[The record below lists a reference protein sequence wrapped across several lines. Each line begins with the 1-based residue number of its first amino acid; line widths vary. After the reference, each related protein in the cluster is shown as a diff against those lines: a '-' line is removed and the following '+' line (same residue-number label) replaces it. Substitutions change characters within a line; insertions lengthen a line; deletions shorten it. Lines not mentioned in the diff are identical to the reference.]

1 MPDSITQISPKHRD
15 SFYHK
20 GCWIFELLWRA
31 LGTGHEYPRLAR
43 GTSKQSTELHVQ
55 GQISSSAATKKAS
68 ETGISRIFY
77 ANVRWLRRPCPGP
90 GPCVMVRPAA
100 GRIGEWTGLQVDP
113 SACFGV
119 SLFRHEIVGYK
130 DHGLVRK
137 GVLHLR

>member
-1 MPDSITQISPKHRD
+1 MPDSITQISPMHRD

-20 GCWIFELLWRA
+20 GCLIFTLLWRA

-43 GTSKQSTELHVQ
+43 GTSKQYTELQ
-55 GQISSSAATKKAS
+55 AQSSSSAATEKAA
-68 ETGISRIFY
+68 ETGISRTFY
-77 ANVRWLRRPCPGP
+77 ANVRWLRRPGP

-100 GRIGEWTGLQVDP
+100 AEWIVEWTGLDP

-119 SLFRHEIVGYK
+119 SLFRHEIVVYK

-137 GVLHLR
+137 RVLHLR